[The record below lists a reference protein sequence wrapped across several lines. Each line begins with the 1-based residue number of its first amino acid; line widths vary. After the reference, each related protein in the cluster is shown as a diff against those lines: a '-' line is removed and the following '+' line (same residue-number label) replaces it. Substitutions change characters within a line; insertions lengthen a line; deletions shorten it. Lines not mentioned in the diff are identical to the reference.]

1 LDSCTT
7 QLLEQNQFRTNENS
21 HVCWYPKQSKRM
33 KCDYVGKLGKGAKI
47 GACYKDRKMKD
58 DLEYIEILF

>member
-1 LDSCTT
+1 
-7 QLLEQNQFRTNENS
+7 
-21 HVCWYPKQSKRM
+21 M

-58 DLEYIEILF
+58 DLEYIEILFYVSERYFTLLFYMFSVKKHSH